1 MQGGTLA
8 EPMVARKS
16 DLPPAVNLVTALP
29 DVSKGTA
36 TGGMET
42 VDKGHACD
50 QFYKPAGAATP
61 CRGAF
66 NDALSARPIPKV
78 KPAPFLGT
86 LTMTPEHTITAFHG
100 LPGPAVGQPMSGRT
114 GYLTSLPARMIGI
127 LAAILAVMALLAVKA
142 PAGAAEAIIVQ
153 STTSTQNAGF
163 YRHVLPAFT
172 AETGITV
179 KVVAVGTGQALKNA
193 QNCDGDMLI
202 VHARTAEQAFIDAGY
217 GAARYDLMYNDFI
230 IVGPQRDPAGLRYAA
245 DAREAMRRIQR
256 AGARFASRGDESGTH
271 KKEQDLWRAIG
282 TNPEALPGSW
292 YLETGSGM
300 GATLNFSVQSDSHA
314 LTDRA
319 TWLSFANKF
328 RHRILFEG
336 DPRLF
341 NQYGI
346 VTLDPGHCPT
356 ANHEG
361 AMRFADWLL
370 SPDGQERIGS
380 LTRKGE
386 QLFIPNAGTR

>member
-1 MQGGTLA
+1 
-8 EPMVARKS
+8 
-16 DLPPAVNLVTALP
+16 
-29 DVSKGTA
+29 
-36 TGGMET
+36 
-42 VDKGHACD
+42 
-50 QFYKPAGAATP
+50 
-61 CRGAF
+61 
-66 NDALSARPIPKV
+66 
-78 KPAPFLGT
+78 
-86 LTMTPEHTITAFHG
+86 MTPEHTITVFHG
-100 LPGPAVGQPMSGRT
+100 LPGPAVGQPISGRT

-172 AETGITV
+172 AESGITV

-202 VHARTAEQAFIDAGY
+202 VHARTAEEAFIDAGY
-217 GAARYDLMYNDFI
+217 GAARYNLMYNDFI

-361 AMRFADWLL
+361 AMRLADWLL

>member
-16 DLPPAVNLVTALP
+16 DLPPAVKLVTAIP
-29 DVSKGTA
+29 DMPNGVA
-36 TGGMET
+36 TDGIET
-42 VDKGHACD
+42 VGSGRACD
-50 QFYKPAGAATP
+50 QFHMPAGAATP

-66 NDALSARPIPKV
+66 NDALSARPRPKV
-78 KPAPFLGT
+78 KPAPDLGT
-86 LTMTPEHTITAFHG
+86 LKMTDDYMMTVSHST
-100 LPGPAVGQPMSGRT
+100 PGTTVGQFRSARAHRIVSST
-114 GYLTSLPARMIGI
+114 ARLTRN
-127 LAAILAVMALLAVKA
+127 LAALLAAVAVLAVKA

-172 AETGITV
+172 AESGITV

-346 VTLDPGHCPT
+346 VTLDPGHCPK

-386 QLFIPNAGTR
+386 QLFIPNAGAR

>member
-1 MQGGTLA
+1 
-8 EPMVARKS
+8 
-16 DLPPAVNLVTALP
+16 
-29 DVSKGTA
+29 
-36 TGGMET
+36 
-42 VDKGHACD
+42 
-50 QFYKPAGAATP
+50 
-61 CRGAF
+61 
-66 NDALSARPIPKV
+66 
-78 KPAPFLGT
+78 
-86 LTMTPEHTITAFHG
+86 MT
-100 LPGPAVGQPMSGRT
+100 RN
-114 GYLTSLPARMIGI
+114 
-127 LAAILAVMALLAVKA
+127 LAALLAAVALLAVKA

-172 AETGITV
+172 AESGITV

-386 QLFIPNAGTR
+386 QLFIPNAGSR

>member
-1 MQGGTLA
+1 
-8 EPMVARKS
+8 
-16 DLPPAVNLVTALP
+16 
-29 DVSKGTA
+29 
-36 TGGMET
+36 
-42 VDKGHACD
+42 
-50 QFYKPAGAATP
+50 
-61 CRGAF
+61 
-66 NDALSARPIPKV
+66 
-78 KPAPFLGT
+78 
-86 LTMTPEHTITAFHG
+86 
-100 LPGPAVGQPMSGRT
+100 
-114 GYLTSLPARMIGI
+114 
-127 LAAILAVMALLAVKA
+127 
-142 PAGAAEAIIVQ
+142 
-153 STTSTQNAGF
+153 
-163 YRHVLPAFT
+163 
-172 AETGITV
+172 
-179 KVVAVGTGQALKNA
+179 
-193 QNCDGDMLI
+193 MLI
-202 VHARTAEQAFIDAGY
+202 VHAREAEEAFIDAGY

-282 TNPEALPGSW
+282 TNPEALSGSW

-300 GATLNFSVQSDSHA
+300 GATLNFSVQSGSHA

-346 VTLDPGHCPT
+346 VTLDPGHCPK

-361 AMRFADWLL
+361 AMRFADWLR
-370 SPDGQERIGS
+370 SPTAQELIGT

-386 QLFIPNAGTR
+386 QLFTPNAATR

>member
-1 MQGGTLA
+1 
-8 EPMVARKS
+8 
-16 DLPPAVNLVTALP
+16 
-29 DVSKGTA
+29 
-36 TGGMET
+36 
-42 VDKGHACD
+42 
-50 QFYKPAGAATP
+50 
-61 CRGAF
+61 
-66 NDALSARPIPKV
+66 
-78 KPAPFLGT
+78 
-86 LTMTPEHTITAFHG
+86 
-100 LPGPAVGQPMSGRT
+100 
-114 GYLTSLPARMIGI
+114 
-127 LAAILAVMALLAVKA
+127 MALLAVKA

-179 KVVAVGTGQALKNA
+179 KAVAVGTGQALKNA

-202 VHARTAEQAFIDAGY
+202 VHARAAEEAFIDAGY
-217 GAARYDLMYNDFI
+217 GAARYNLMYNDFI

-256 AGARFASRGDESGTH
+256 VGARFASRGDESGTH

-282 TNPEALPGSW
+282 TNPEALSGSW

-386 QLFIPNAGTR
+386 QLLFPTPAHNDRTVAEFAYFLGDMPFSTAGSLESTSALHRAARHGLCPCWPRFAIIRPRKRVARQSGMPAETGMKS